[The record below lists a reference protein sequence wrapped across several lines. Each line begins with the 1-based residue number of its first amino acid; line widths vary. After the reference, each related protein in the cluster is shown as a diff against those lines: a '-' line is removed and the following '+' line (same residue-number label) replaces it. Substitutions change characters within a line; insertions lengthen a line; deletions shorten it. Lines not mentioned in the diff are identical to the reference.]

1 MSAAASGYMFVRW
14 WRLDE
19 EGRQGVWRLYG
30 VFTAVMC
37 VGSCTGVAAWVFN
50 MLDSA
55 ASLTSAVNLR
65 EYPFPQP
72 NPNYSPS
79 ELLSLVATDYLY
91 GACFEILYSVE
102 VLCLSIVKLTVLDRM
117 EVFAAPRDD
126 LHRRQRWVKAGRV
139 TMALVVAGGV
149 AGICGNIVTGVYDL
163 KASSLAKSAASLA
176 SNFTNDSIP
185 FPQLLKMADLA
196 MRSQKQTQNAADARS
211 IQAFAEAATLLL
223 IITSFIVVGVSSA
236 RRVDSSLPLMSAHTV
251 VKAKRLRLQIVAT
264 AAVVFATF
272 LLRAMFV
279 SFNAVSASLQ
289 NFSAGFCLSRSDLCS
304 TTVTPMCPVPYN
316 EFALMQLFL
325 VYTPEL
331 QMVVVLISSPLTLLV
346 ALWGM
351 TSAPMLRAMRSKK
364 KTMDTMRDGML
375 RGEA

>member
-1 MSAAASGYMFVRW
+1 MFARW

-30 VFTAVMC
+30 VFTAIMC
-37 VGSCTGVAAWVFN
+37 VGSCVGVATWVVS

-55 ASLTSAVNLR
+55 YILTAAVNLR

-79 ELLSLVATDYLY
+79 ELLSLIATDYLY
-91 GACFEILYSVE
+91 TACVAFLYPVE

-117 EVFAAPRDD
+117 EVFSAPRDD
-126 LHRRQRWVKAGRV
+126 VNRRQRWVKAGRV

-149 AGICGNIVTGVYDL
+149 AGICGNIVSGVDDL
-163 KASSLAKSAASLA
+163 KASSLAKSAASAA
-176 SNFTNDSIP
+176 SNFTMDSIP
-185 FPQLLKMADLA
+185 FPQFLKIADLA
-196 MRSQKQTQNAADARS
+196 LRSQKLDQNAVDARS
-211 IQAFAEAATLLL
+211 IQAFAEVATLLL
-223 IITSFIVVGVSSA
+223 IIAAFIVVGISSA

-279 SFNAVSASLQ
+279 SFTAVSSSFQ

-304 TTVTPMCPVPYN
+304 TTVTPACPVPYN

-325 VYTPEL
+325 LYTPEL
-331 QMVVVLISSPLTLLV
+331 QMVVVLASSPLTLLV

-351 TSAPMLRAMRSKK
+351 TSAPMLRAMSSKTR
-364 KTMDTMRDGML
+364 TMDSMRNGML

>member
-1 MSAAASGYMFVRW
+1 MFARW

-30 VFTAVMC
+30 VFTAIMC
-37 VGSCTGVAAWVFN
+37 VGSCVGVATWVFG

-55 ASLTSAVNLR
+55 AALTIAVNLR

-72 NPNYSPS
+72 NPNFSPD

-91 GACFEILYSVE
+91 SACFQFLYPVD
-102 VLCLSIVKLTVLDRM
+102 VLCICIVKLTVLDRM
-117 EVFAAPRDD
+117 EVFSAPRDD

-149 AGICGNIVTGVYDL
+149 AGICGNIVSGVYNL
-163 KASSLAKSAASLA
+163 KASSLAKSAASAA
-176 SNFTNDSIP
+176 SNFTNDSSIP
-185 FPQLLKMADLA
+185 IPQLLKIVDLVS
-196 MRSQKQTQNAADARS
+196 RSQKQNQNSLDARS
-211 IQAFAEAATLLL
+211 FQAFAEVATLLL
-223 IITSFIVVGVSSA
+223 IIAAFIVVGVSSA
-236 RRVDSSLPLMSAHTV
+236 RRVDSSLPLISAHTV

-279 SFNAVSASLQ
+279 SFIAVSASRQ
-289 NFSAGFCLSRSDLCS
+289 NFSAGFCLGRSDLCS
-304 TTVTPMCPVPYN
+304 TTVSPTCPVPYN
-316 EFALMQLFL
+316 DFTLIQLFL

-331 QMVVVLISSPLTLLV
+331 QMVVVLVSSPLTLLV

-351 TSAPMLRAMRSKK
+351 TSAPMLRAMSSKTR
-364 KTMDTMRDGML
+364 TMDSMRNGML

>member
-1 MSAAASGYMFVRW
+1 MFARW
-14 WRLDE
+14 RRLDE

-30 VFTAVMC
+30 VFTAIMCAGSC
-37 VGSCTGVAAWVFN
+37 VGVATWVFS
-50 MLDSA
+50 MLNSA
-55 ASLTSAVNLR
+55 SVLTSAVNLR

-91 GACFEILYSVE
+91 TACVAFLYPVE

-117 EVFAAPRDD
+117 EVFSAPRDD
-126 LHRRQRWVKAGRV
+126 VNRRQRWVKAARV

-149 AGICGNIVTGVYDL
+149 AGICGNIVTGVDDL
-163 KASSLAKSAASLA
+163 KASSLAKSAASAA
-176 SNFTNDSIP
+176 SNFTYDSIP
-185 FPQLLKMADLA
+185 FPQLLKIADLA
-196 MRSQKQTQNAADARS
+196 LRSQKQDQNAVDARS

-223 IITSFIVVGVSSA
+223 TIAAFIVVGVSSA

-272 LLRAMFV
+272 LLRALYVAFT
-279 SFNAVSASLQ
+279 AVSSSLQ
-289 NFSAGFCLSRSDLCS
+289 NFSEFCFSRSDLCS
-304 TTVTPMCPVPYN
+304 TTVTPACPVPYN

-325 VYTPEL
+325 LYTPEI
-331 QMVVVLISSPLTLLV
+331 QMAVVLVSSPLTLLV

-351 TSAPMLRAMRSKK
+351 TSAPMLHAMRSKK